1 MDIQDPRKVMLWQ
14 KFYDIG
20 TFWKIIIPD
29 FMDIFEFLN
38 FMYYNLPNFG
48 IDLKNPFEND

>member
-1 MDIQDPRKVMLWQ
+1 MLWQ